1 MVGAFHGAWSRIP
14 SKRSSREAPVC
25 SVTNW
30 TVSWN
35 WREKSL
41 DLSCLEGEEG
51 VILGPVFQEKRMLL
65 SLEQFGRWMKRVFVI
80 LGAVGS
86 KLGGRRQRSLQPPPP
101 SFSLFINITQNL
113 APFTRQTGNKCWY
126 MWPILRYL
134 TVSQYR
140 TDSENIKVKIVFIC
154 FEA

>member
-35 WREKSL
+35 WREKEKGL

-51 VILGPVFQEKRMLL
+51 VVILGAVWEVN
-65 SLEQFGRWMKRVFVI
+65 EEGVI

-86 KLGGRRQRSLQPPPP
+86 KLGGRRRKSLQPPPP

-134 TVSQYR
+134 TVSQCR
-140 TDSENIKVKIVFIC
+140 TDSGNIKVKIVFIC